1 MSAYTAD
8 LNLNKIKLIII
19 DDDDEN
25 SLIFQKWNKLLL
37 FYIKL

>member
-1 MSAYTAD
+1 MSADTAD
-8 LNLNKIKLIII
+8 LNLNKKKLIII
-19 DDDDEN
+19 DDDEN